1 MASARVLPSLIVV
14 LLFSA
19 GHERVTPGSDGPVAT
34 LRAIAGPAPTAMP
47 PSTGCPVSK
56 TVKDEPPK
64 DPNADR
70 FGFGDWYVNADR
82 TIWVRNNSW
91 KAGSDGNKVI
101 WIRPAGTKLVITGRR
116 IDAPASPPR
125 ATADRGYPT
134 GFTVTGLYFES
145 PGCWELT
152 AKAGSKELH
161 FVTEVIAPSAP
172 RSLDPAS

>member
-1 MASARVLPSLIVV
+1 MASARVLMSLVVV
-14 LLFSA
+14 LILS
-19 GHERVTPGSDGPVAT
+19 GGYERVTTANNGSVVT
-34 LRAIAGPAPTAMP
+34 LQAAEAPAPTAMP
-47 PSTGCPVSK
+47 SSTGCPVSK

-82 TIWVRNNSW
+82 TIWVRNDSW
-91 KAGSDGNKVI
+91 QAGGNGNKVI

-116 IDAPASPPR
+116 VDAPASPPR

-145 PGCWELT
+145 LGCWELT
-152 AKAGSKELH
+152 AKAGTKELH
-161 FVTEVIAPSAP
+161 FVTEVVAPSTPPSSAI
-172 RSLDPAS
+172 S